1 MPPKLDP
8 ETEMLAAHMAAVTA
22 AFQVLILG
30 LERTGVFEKGDYAG
44 MLDVYIERQN
54 DKHPEVVLALL
65 DDLRRAL
72 MH

>member
-8 ETEMLAAHMAAVTA
+8 EIDMFAAHMAAVTA

-30 LERTGVFEKGDYAG
+30 LERIGVFEKGDYAG
-44 MLDVYIERQN
+44 MLQVYLERQQER
-54 DKHPEVVLALL
+54 HPDAVLTLL

-72 MH
+72 LH